1 MRYLS
6 FFLVILLTVSV
17 YARPKYVQAKRNGV
31 KIYES
36 KTRDLNE
43 SAIKEIDRGKSMEVL
58 SSSGDKYKVDVD
70 GTEGW
75 VEKRLTAR
83 ASGKEYTFDDA
94 EVTGYLDNPTPIYIV
109 DADNQDK
116 TPVQLDRS
124 FAEAL
129 KQNVDMETIKRHAK

>member
-1 MRYLS
+1 
-6 FFLVILLTVSV
+6 
-17 YARPKYVQAKRNGV
+17 
-31 KIYES
+31 
-36 KTRDLNE
+36 
-43 SAIKEIDRGKSMEVL
+43 MEVL
-58 SSSGDKYKVDVD
+58 SSSGDKYKVDVN
-70 GTEGW
+70 GTVGW

-83 ASGKEYTFDDA
+83 SSGKQYTFDDA

-109 DADNQDK
+109 DAENQDK